1 MEKGLTIKYS
11 SKIEKLPPYPFA
23 VIDEMKSKALQEGV
37 DLIDLSIGDPD
48 LPTPQPIVDAMKEAV
63 DNPANHHYPSYA
75 GMLTFRE
82 AVAAW
87 YKRRFNVTL
96 NPGAEVQSL
105 IGSKEGI
112 AHIPLAFINSGD
124 IVLGT
129 SPGYPVYQ
137 VSAILAGG
145 EAYPLPLLE
154 ENHYFPDLKAIPEDI
169 LRRSRL
175 LFINYPN
182 NPTSVLATAEFFNEV
197 VEFAHKHNIIVCHDA
212 AYTELYFDN
221 QKPLS
226 FLQIDGAKEVGV
238 EFHSLSK
245 TYNMTGWRIGFVC
258 GHAKVLQGLGR
269 VKTNVDSGVFQA
281 VQEAGIKALS
291 LDESM
296 LQSIRHTFEE
306 RRDVFYQGLTELG
319 LKANK
324 PLATFYLWAT
334 VPDRQRSV
342 DFVGRLLKDA
352 GILTTPGNGFGQH
365 GEGYVRF
372 TFTQP
377 VERLKE
383 ALDRLKRVL

>member
-87 YKRRFNVTL
+87 YKRRFNGTL

-182 NPTSVLATAEFFNEV
+182 NPTSALATAEFFNEV